1 MLSNFSCSWV
11 RPEKQ
16 LTLYVGCDTPKIET
30 QIGESGLALSKYN
43 DGFEWGWVWNTLK
56 MINPI
61 W

>member
-43 DGFEWGWVWNTLK
+43 DGFE
-56 MINPI
+56 
-61 W
+61 